1 MIAMSYEY
9 TVCSALDVERVSHGN
24 GGGGSKYPWYN
35 PRIPVGEGFHVPRTQ
50 LDIDTD
56 KGRPGVPTKQLAKLG
71 IKYKTYKAVKNGIP
85 GYMCER
91 VK

>member
-1 MIAMSYEY
+1 MSYEY
-9 TVCSALDVERVSHGN
+9 TVCSANDVIPITKGN

-35 PRIPVGEGFHVPRTQ
+35 DRIAVGEGFHVARSQ
-50 LDIDTD
+50 EDVDAD
-56 KGRPGVPTKQLAKLG
+56 KGRPTVPTKQLARKG
-71 IKYKTYKAVKNGIP
+71 MKYKTYKAKKNGIP